1 MALLQ
6 LEPSAGR
13 CAPNAALLTRP
24 LQLRSF
30 PPHGNHALL
39 FKASKSA
46 ECTAGCN
53 KHSHLTSPFGSAFNK
68 PPYGLGFVVF
78 SHERWLSDK
87 RAQSCLSHAE
97 DLQAPAQ
104 LSSPQKR
111 REKPLD
117 VTGLNPHCGD
127 AQPPFWGRPSCSG
140 TSSPS
145 ALHWHLCLPLLQ
157 NQVFRRVFRGL
168 TQKQY

>member
-46 ECTAGCN
+46 ECTVGCN

-104 LSSPQKR
+104 LSSPAPKKKGKAPGCHWSEPTLR
-111 REKPLD
+111 RCPASFLGKAILQRYIES
-117 VTGLNPHCGD
+117 
-127 AQPPFWGRPSCSG
+127 QR
-140 TSSPS
+140 S
-145 ALHWHLCLPLLQ
+145 ALAPLLAITPKP
-157 NQVFRRVFRGL
+157 GIS
-168 TQKQY
+168 